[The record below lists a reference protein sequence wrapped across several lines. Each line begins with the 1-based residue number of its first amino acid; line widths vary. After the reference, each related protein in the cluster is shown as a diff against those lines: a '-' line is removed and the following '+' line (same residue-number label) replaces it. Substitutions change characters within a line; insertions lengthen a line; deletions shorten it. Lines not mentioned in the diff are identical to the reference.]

1 ITRIVDR
8 QLGEELQLPARIRP
22 PKLDTPPKFT
32 GIDDHVEFLK
42 WLEKLVAWMRTSF
55 YGGPDADEYR
65 VSILKNLLDGVALEW
80 YIDFIENYDNN
91 RTNAPVDFISILC
104 ALHRRFITTATAHH
118 ALRDF
123 EQI

>member
-1 ITRIVDR
+1 ISRIVDR
-8 QLGEELQLPARIRP
+8 QLGEELHLPARIRP

-32 GIDDHVEFLK
+32 GIDDHIEFIK
-42 WLEKLVAWMRTSF
+42 WLERLVAWMRTSF

-65 VSILKNLLDGVALEW
+65 VSILKNLLDGIALEW
-80 YIDFIENYDNN
+80 YIDFVDNQHVG
-91 RTNAPVDFISILC
+91 RQHGPTDFIGVLC

-123 EQI
+123 

>member
-8 QLGEELQLPARIRP
+8 QLGEELNLPARIRP

-32 GIDDHVEFLK
+32 GTDNHVEFIK
-42 WLEKLVAWMRTSF
+42 WLERLVAWMRTSF

-65 VSILKNLLDGVALEW
+65 VSILKNLLDGAALEW
-80 YIDFIENYDNN
+80 YIEFIDNN
-91 RTNAPVDFISILC
+91 RPESSEDQVEFIEVLC

-123 EQI
+123 